1 MITKNQAKEI
11 ATYIWNNVSEEG
23 FVDFNPSPVNVDG
36 KSIYNYTSPVAT
48 VTEYGH
54 LYDCLPSLAG
64 FALSDSFIRFKR
76 VGVDKI
82 EINLSRFIP

>member
-23 FVDFNPSPVNVDG
+23 FVDFNPKPVSVDG
-36 KSIYNYTSPVAT
+36 RNVYNYTSPTAIVA
-48 VTEYGH
+48 EYGH

-64 FALSDSFIRFKR
+64 FALCDSFIRFKR
-76 VGVDKI
+76 LGANKI
-82 EINLSRFIP
+82 SSNLSRIIP